1 MKKKE
6 FREQLLQLI
15 ASIRIHGPQGPPG
28 PTGPQGPTGERG
40 LQGPQGIPGPL
51 DATNYE
57 LAEQFAWL
65 KNEVAV
71 MKAEIDHN
79 TKPRPGQEVRKFR
92 ENQRLQ
98 TKKRSRGRR
107 VVDGGSV

>member
-28 PTGPQGPTGERG
+28 PMGPMGER
-40 LQGPQGIPGPL
+40 GPQGIQGPPGPL
-51 DATNYE
+51 DVTNYE

-79 TKPRPGQEVRKFR
+79 TKPRPEKEVRRFR
-92 ENQRLQ
+92 ENKRLQ